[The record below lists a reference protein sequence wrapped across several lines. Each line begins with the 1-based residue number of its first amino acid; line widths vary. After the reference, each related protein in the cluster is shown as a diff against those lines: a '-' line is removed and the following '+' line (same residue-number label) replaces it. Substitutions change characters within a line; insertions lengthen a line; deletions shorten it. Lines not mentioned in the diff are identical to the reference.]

1 MKGYMLNKKL
11 TIVIISLLGT
21 ILFANEAKNALEMA
35 KVYEKNGDTKNAML
49 LYKKAALILSEST
62 QAPIKNDNILSY
74 GNNSIESYKDNKTDE
89 TVEQIIYSSFDIEAY
104 RMNYLLPAT
113 YDSQNH
119 TQHDGNS
126 DRKSIETKFQ
136 ISFKKNLSE
145 NLLGLDERLYL
156 AYTQTSWWQTAAD
169 SSPFRET
176 NYEPEIFIDFPYESE
191 QSALKLYRV
200 GLVHQSNGRLS
211 ESRSW
216 NRLYLSGI
224 FQYSGI
230 FFQPRVW
237 YRFKEDEKTSLLDTD
252 GDDNPDILDYLG
264 YGDITISY
272 PYKKHLFSSIIRKKS
287 IQVDWTFPIF
297 GLNNA
302 YGYVQVFSG
311 YGESLID
318 YNEKVNKV
326 GLGFSLTR

>member
-1 MKGYMLNKKL
+1 MNKKL
-11 TIVIISLLGT
+11 TIVIISLLST
-21 ILFANEAKNALEMA
+21 ILFANEAKDTLEMA

-49 LYKKAALILSEST
+49 LYKKAALILSEPS
-62 QAPIKNDNILSY
+62 QEPIKNDNIVSY
-74 GNNSIESYKDNKTDE
+74 GNNSIESYKDDKTDE

-104 RMNYLLPAT
+104 RMNYLLPVT
-113 YDSQNH
+113 YDSKNH
-119 TQHDGNS
+119 IQHDGNS

-136 ISFKKNLSE
+136 ISFKKNMSN
-145 NLLGLDERLYL
+145 NLLGLNEKLYL

-176 NYEPEIFIDFPYESE
+176 NYEPEIFIDFPYEME

-237 YRFKEDEKTSLLDTD
+237 YRFKEDKKTSPTDTN

-272 PYKKHLFSSIIRKKS
+272 PYKKHLFSSVIRKKS
-287 IQVDWTFPIF
+287 IKIDWTFPIF
-297 GLNNA
+297 GLSDV

-318 YNEKVNKV
+318 YNEKVNKI
-326 GLGFSLTR
+326 GLGFSITR